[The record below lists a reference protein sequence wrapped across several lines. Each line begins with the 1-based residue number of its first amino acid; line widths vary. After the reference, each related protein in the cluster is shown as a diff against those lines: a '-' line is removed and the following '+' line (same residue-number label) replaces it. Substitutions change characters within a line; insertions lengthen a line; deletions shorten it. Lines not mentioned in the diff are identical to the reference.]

1 MLTETTTEIDEIATH
16 RRLRAAG
23 NDPLSSWYRD
33 LQHRELR
40 LALESGT
47 ARIVRFD
54 DECRNGVYYLRAKL
68 LQLLDGEWISVDGSY
83 FETTF
88 ALELNGVVC
97 DVDEAKRHCDQRM
110 LSLFAWAFAL
120 SQQ

>member
-1 MLTETTTEIDEIATH
+1 MLTETTTEIDEIAVYK
-16 RRLRAAG
+16 RLRRCG
-23 NDPLSSWYRD
+23 NAPLSSWYRA

-47 ARIVRFD
+47 ARIRRFD

-68 LQLLDGEWISVDGSY
+68 LQLSDGEWISVDGSY
-83 FETTF
+83 FEITHF
-88 ALELNGVVC
+88 IADDN
-97 DVDEAKRHCDQRM
+97 VDAARLYCERRM
-110 LSLFAWAFAL
+110 QYRFAWTLAL